1 MKGNSHRAGFTIVE
15 TLLVLAISSA
25 IFLAIIGTM
34 SGRQGKAQFSQA
46 TKNIQADVQQTIN
59 EVGAGFYPSGNNF
72 KCNGASGKP
81 VFSASV
87 SNQGTNQDCVF
98 LGKVIQFKVQGTDP
112 EQYNIFSIAGLRACG
127 GKTTCTTLAGAK
139 PQVINGGGFDV
150 TETKTLS
157 YGLSV
162 KSATAGAVGF
172 ISELG
177 SLDDGGNYN
186 SGTQPVDLMP
196 VQGTT
201 IGTSKSSMI
210 NAVNS
215 SLATSAANP
224 AGGFTVCFQSGGTS
238 QTALMTIGSDGHD
251 LAVKMEVK
259 SC

>member
-1 MKGNSHRAGFTIVE
+1 MKGHTHRAGFTIVE

-25 IFLAIIGTM
+25 IFLAIIMTM
-34 SGRQGKAQFSQA
+34 SGRQGKAEFSQA

-59 EVGAGFYPSGNNF
+59 EVASGSYPSGNNF
-72 KCNGASGKP
+72 KCTGASGKP
-81 VFSASV
+81 VFSASGID
-87 SNQGTNQDCVF
+87 QGTNQDCVF
-98 LGKVIQFKVQGTDP
+98 LGKVIQFKVQGTGP

-127 GKTTCTTLAGAK
+127 GATTCTTLAGAK

-196 VQGTT
+196 VTGTNIGMPESGT
-201 IGTSKSSMI
+201 ISAINNNLTTSP
-210 NAVNS
+210 
-215 SLATSAANP
+215 ANP
-224 AGGFTVCFQSGGTS
+224 TGGFTVCFQSGNTN
-238 QTALMTIGSDGHD
+238 QTALMTIGSNGHD

-259 SC
+259 TC